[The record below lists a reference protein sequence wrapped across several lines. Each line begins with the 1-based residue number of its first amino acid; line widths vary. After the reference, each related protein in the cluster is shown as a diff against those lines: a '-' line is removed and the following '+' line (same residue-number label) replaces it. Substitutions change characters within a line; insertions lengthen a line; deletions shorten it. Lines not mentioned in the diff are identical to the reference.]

1 MLKTAMYFI
10 VFQELFDAAASF
22 PACKGSQVS
31 VLQHGPLACV
41 LVQSY
46 DMNTTGH
53 LCNKKL
59 LAACMESQRDRLCQG
74 SQLVCWHG
82 WCKAWRV
89 SQDPKEQAEV
99 CRNDLTL
106 IDLDLQ
112 CT

>member
-1 MLKTAMYFI
+1 MQPL
-10 VFQELFDAAASF
+10 LFL
-22 PACKGSQVS
+22 PAKVVRYRFCNMV
-31 VLQHGPLACV
+31 LACV